1 MENPYTLAFEDRG
14 NYLYAHLTGKDSFES
29 GLEYWRAIA
38 DKTLELGHKRVLVH
52 ENMLGDLNK
61 AEVFEII
68 TQFTKPAYLGIRLA
82 FFDENID
89 DESLNALGQLV
100 ATNRGIM
107 VEVFQTLKAAQ
118 HWIESNE

>member
-1 MENPYTLAFEDRG
+1 MAMPYTLTFEDRG
-14 NYLYAHLTGKDSFES
+14 SYLYAHLTGQDSFES

-89 DESLNALGQLV
+89 NESLNALGQLI
-100 ATNRGIM
+100 ATNRGLM
-107 VEVFQTLKAAQ
+107 VEVFQTLEAALR
-118 HWIESNE
+118 WIEQDG